1 MKKTIGIAFIFMFL
15 MVTGFSINYYQ
26 TMVKKCKGFT
36 KQCPNEPL
44 CQKLMYDNFNKQ
56 DALSLYT
63 KAFKL
68 SFEPDLEQHYLAN
81 VYEHCASV
89 MINGCSDWLVS
100 NHTFQ

>member
-1 MKKTIGIAFIFMFL
+1 MKKIIGIVFIFTCSIL
-15 MVTGFSINYYQ
+15 TGFGINYYQ

-36 KQCPNEPL
+36 KQCPNEPV
-44 CQKLMYDNFNKQ
+44 CQKLMYDNFDQQ

-68 SFEPDLEQHYLAN
+68 SFEPTLAEHDLAN
-81 VYEHCASV
+81 VCEHCASL